1 MANPNDEQRS
11 LYPNPLSS
19 SQTEH
24 QQILKLQADTLFLKL
39 TQLEDKLKYYSKLKR
54 KWNRFKNILRY
65 SKYPIALLF
74 AGADIGLSFIPIVGI
89 PLAIISTAVTLGEVI
104 GANVLEDSF
113 VNVKVNTYDKKCKHI
128 TMWLDRMYLFKQ
140 DTLRD
145 GVIDAKE
152 IDQWRQIL
160 NEYEES
166 LKEITSPKNEEK
178 IDLKK
183 IQEQINLL
191 LQQKK

>member
-1 MANPNDEQRS
+1 MVRQ
-11 LYPNPLSS
+11 
-19 SQTEH
+19 
-24 QQILKLQADTLFLKL
+24 K
-39 TQLEDKLKYYSKLKR
+39 
-54 KWNRFKNILRY
+54 
-65 SKYPIALLF
+65 
-74 AGADIGLSFIPIVGI
+74 
-89 PLAIISTAVTLGEVI
+89 
-104 GANVLEDSF
+104 
-113 VNVKVNTYDKKCKHI
+113 
-128 TMWLDRMYLFKQ
+128 YLFKQ

-160 NEYEES
+160 NKYEVS

-191 LQQKK
+191 INQKNKTHGL